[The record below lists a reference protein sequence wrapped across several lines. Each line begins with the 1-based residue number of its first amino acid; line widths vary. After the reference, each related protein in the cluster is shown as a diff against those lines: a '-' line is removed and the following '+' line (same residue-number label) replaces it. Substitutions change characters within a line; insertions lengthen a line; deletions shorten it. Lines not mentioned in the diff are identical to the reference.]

1 MREMTDH
8 AVFDA
13 VDLPDSLWQAPE
25 VERAPEEDREEDAK
39 IKSYYMRSDYNGNE
53 SYAFAY
59 LGVPADASADNKKPA
74 ILLIHGGGGSAYWH
88 WVKSW
93 VQMGFVALAL
103 DLEGHVPTKTATMDS
118 PYTEL
123 YTKSPYTAPH
133 NQNFMDANLPIEQTW
148 MYYAVQT
155 CILGNSWLHSLPY
168 VDNYKIGACG
178 VSWGSVITSIITGY
192 DDRLAFSIPIYC
204 AVGLSDDYGH
214 ISDCYKNF
222 PAALVWDNPEGI
234 KRVNTPIY
242 FILPNADF
250 SMSPL
255 PASMLYTECKN
266 AKLSIIDGMLHSQSI
281 AANVGETFDFAYEVV
296 TGEQQLIKV
305 EAQPDASAAPVTV
318 TLPDGIT
325 IDRASVFYSEDELVA
340 GGSWSKRRATVNGKV
355 ITYTVPEGAKYFYI
369 KIEDTYGKTVTT
381 KIVTL

>member
-1 MREMTDH
+1 MREMTNH

-25 VERAPEEDREEDAK
+25 FNRAPEEDRTEDER
-39 IKSYYMRSDYNGNE
+39 IKSYYMRSDYNGQE

-59 LGVPADASADNKKPA
+59 LGVPEDASEQSKKPA
-74 ILLIHGGGGSAYWH
+74 VLLIHGGAGSAYWH
-88 WVKSW
+88 WVRNW
-93 VQMGFVALAL
+93 VERGYVALAL
-103 DLEGHVPTKTATMDS
+103 DLEGHVPTKTATMSS

-123 YTKSPYTAPH
+123 YTKSQYTAPT
-133 NQNFMDANLPIEQTW
+133 NANFMDANKPIEQTW

-155 CILGNSWLHSLPY
+155 CILGNSLLHSLPY

-178 VSWGSVITSIITGY
+178 VSWGSVITAIITGY

-204 AVGLSDDYGH
+204 AVGLADDYGL

-242 FILPNADF
+242 FILPNNDF

-255 PASMLYTECKN
+255 PASRLYEQCKN
-266 AKLSIIDGMLHSQSI
+266 ATLTYVEGMLHSQDI
-281 AANVGETFDFAYEVV
+281 AASVVDAYDFAGQAISGKQVFV
-296 TGEQQLIKV
+296 KV
-305 EAQPDASAAPVTV
+305 KAQPSASGTPVEV
-318 TLPDGIT
+318 ILPQNCEIN
-325 IDRASVFYSEDELVA
+325 RASLYYTSDEPVA
-340 GGSWSKRRATVNGKV
+340 SGTWSRRKATVNGSV
-355 ITYTVPEGAKYFYI
+355 ITYSIPDDAKYFYI
-369 KIEDTYGKTVTT
+369 RIEDSNERVVST
-381 KIVTL
+381 KIVAL